1 MEGNE
6 GGRNR
11 STAEEEICRILALA
25 REARVVCMA
34 IRLTLRD
41 QSLPVTQPGL
51 PPAEF
56 GFVGRQ
62 PFGFAY
68 NAGRQATFRVPCG
81 HRFVIEHI
89 DVSCWAKN
97 ERVEVQLVTRSRH
110 MFRSL
115 TVTDWPR
122 RTSLGEEA
130 EAPSVAPILMQGCT
144 ANTFLFSYGEV
155 HGSSTVPPDTGLE
168 VWGYLEPT

>member
-56 GFVGRQ
+56 GFVDASPSVLPTLRAGRP
-62 PFGFAY
+62 PFGY
-68 NAGRQATFRVPCG
+68 LAGIA
-81 HRFVIEHI
+81 
-89 DVSCWAKN
+89 S
-97 ERVEVQLVTRSRH
+97 
-110 MFRSL
+110 
-115 TVTDWPR
+115 
-122 RTSLGEEA
+122 
-130 EAPSVAPILMQGCT
+130 
-144 ANTFLFSYGEV
+144 
-155 HGSSTVPPDTGLE
+155 
-168 VWGYLEPT
+168 

>member
-68 NAGRQATFRVPCG
+68 TAGRQATFRVPCG